1 MNRLFWIGIA
11 ALTVTFGSC
20 HKGVFDSGVWVTEER
35 VITDNYH
42 GVIIESA
49 IDVVIIE
56 DAAYSLKIE
65 GGENKLPFIE
75 TKVIDGHLVLS
86 EKRNHIRDD
95 KQVRIFISQNHLSE
109 ISIDGSGDVTGDDI
123 WANELEVNI
132 GGSGSVDLGVEI
144 EGTVDVD
151 IHGSGDVRL
160 TGDANQVN
168 FDIDG
173 SGDIDTRFIESANA
187 FVFIDGSGD
196 VRLTAT
202 EFLHVE
208 IDGSGDVMYWGAPNT
223 VEVDIDGSGDL
234 IDME

>member
-1 MNRLFWIGIA
+1 MNRLFWIAIA
-11 ALTVTFGSC
+11 AVVFTLGSC

-35 VITDNYH
+35 VISDNYH
-42 GVIIESA
+42 GIIIEDA

-56 DAAYSLKIE
+56 GAPYSLKIE

-75 TKVIDGHLVLS
+75 TKVIDGRLVLR
-86 EKRNHIRDD
+86 EKRNHIRND
-95 KQVRIFISQNHLSE
+95 KQVRVFVSQNHISN

-123 WANELEVNI
+123 WAGELEI
-132 GGSGSVDLGVEI
+132 DISGSGNINLGVDI
-144 EGTVDVD
+144 EGTVEVD
-151 IHGSGDVRL
+151 INGSGDVRL
-160 TGDANQVN
+160 TGEASQVN

-173 SGDIDTRFIESANA
+173 SGDIDTRQIMASNA
-187 FVFIDGSGD
+187 YVFINGSGD